1 MGKKREKVLRLFED
15 KPLETTKT
23 YSKKYAAT
31 VLSVVSV
38 CVCILSVIGV
48 LLLRAHFSDTDM
60 LKAWI
65 DEHYVLGLILMT
77 LLCALQVVIALI
89 PGELLE
95 IAAGY
100 AFGGFIGSIVCVVGL
115 TLGSVVAIL
124 LARRFGRR
132 LVESL
137 YPREKIDALPI
148 LSTPKKRNAM
158 TFLLFLI
165 PGTPKDLFTYVIGM
179 TEMSIPLYIVL
190 TAFARLPSI
199 VMSTMGGGA
208 LGDDKLGHAVVI
220 FIIAGVVSGC
230 GYLTYLAIQKK
241 HKRKAAKENESE
253 D

>member
-1 MGKKREKVLRLFED
+1 MGKRREKVKHLFED
-15 KPLETTKT
+15 KQLKETKT

-31 VLSVVSV
+31 VLSVISV
-38 CVCILSVIGV
+38 TICILSVLGV
-48 LLLRAHFSDTDM
+48 VFLKTHFSDTDV

-65 DEHYVLGLILMT
+65 DEHYLIGIIMMI
-77 LLCALQVVIALI
+77 LLCAVQVVIALI

-100 AFGGFIGSIVCVVGL
+100 VFGGFMGSVVCVLGT
-115 TLGSVVAIL
+115 TLGSVIAIM

-148 LSTPKKRNAM
+148 LNAPKKRNIM

-179 TEMSIPLYIVL
+179 TEMSIPLYLAL
-190 TAFARLPSI
+190 TTFARLPSI
-199 VMSTMGGGA
+199 VMSTIGGGA
-208 LGDDKLGHAVVI
+208 LGDDRFGHAVIMFV
-220 FIIAGVVSGC
+220 IAGVVSGC
-230 GYLTYLAIQKK
+230 GYLLYLAIQGKQ
-241 HKRKAAKENESE
+241 KRKK
-253 D
+253 